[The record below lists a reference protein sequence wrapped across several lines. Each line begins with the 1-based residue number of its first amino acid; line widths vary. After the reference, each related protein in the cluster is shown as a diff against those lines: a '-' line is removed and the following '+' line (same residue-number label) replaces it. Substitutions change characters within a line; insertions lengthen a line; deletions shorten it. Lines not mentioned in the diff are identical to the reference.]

1 MIEMKQL
8 KFFVVCAETKSF
20 SRAAEEL
27 FTTQPNVSKVIRS
40 LEAELG
46 FTIFV
51 RKNRGI
57 DLTPKGHYAY
67 EYARKVIEYV
77 HLMNILADTSN
88 AEDVLKE

>member
-57 DLTPKGHYAY
+57 ALTPKGHYAY